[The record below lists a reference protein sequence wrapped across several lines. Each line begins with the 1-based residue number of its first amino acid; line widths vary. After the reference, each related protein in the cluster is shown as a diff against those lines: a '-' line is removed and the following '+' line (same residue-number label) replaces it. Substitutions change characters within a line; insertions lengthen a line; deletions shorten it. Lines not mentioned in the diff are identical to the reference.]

1 MGTAGMGGTSQV
13 SALSSV
19 RRGDLRRQSQIIA
32 DESSSV
38 TSSGGAAKT
47 SGTVL
52 RFCVTLNGDSEIKYK
67 KTLKK
72 KSTPLFYFRYPNN
85 VLSSKQ

>member
-13 SALSSV
+13 LSLSSV

-32 DESSSV
+32 DESSSY

-52 RFCVTLNGDSEIKYK
+52 RFCITLNGDSVCSPKI
-67 KTLKK
+67 
-72 KSTPLFYFRYPNN
+72 
-85 VLSSKQ
+85 